1 MERNIPR
8 AAIHVGTD
16 KKSFSSQVGNEAE
29 RRGWDEKRYQLKNA
43 DIDKNNHYNY
53 SRKRLNFEIV
63 KGGKIVPLGS
73 QAVPL
78 HERLQHRLDELG
90 FKPYMDAK
98 RPDQVSRNSP
108 NCTVGII
115 FSGDHDVLN
124 RLAFGEQK
132 LNTSDPNADHSKVVL
147 QKGIY
152 DWALDT
158 YRFACEKWGEE
169 NVIGFDVHCDETSIH
184 AHVQTI
190 PVEKVKKRGRIG
202 SKYVNKN
209 NPDIVLSTK
218 EWRALPK
225 DERDNYTKQTASKDY
240 VECVS
245 YAKVWGETRKAKS
258 EYLSQLHTDYHNA
271 VGCKYG
277 LARGIP
283 YNELSE
289 EEKRGRRHK
298 NKVVLE
304 AERQAKAALDKVEK
318 YAVLATV
325 DKQELTFP
333 LLNIKTPVQEAMD
346 AVKKELAIPI
356 PALIGQKTW
365 REERTTNIN
374 DAIKALIAAIN
385 AERDKQNNG
394 IRASVNKTYT
404 YYMQQL
410 NKLIVENKALWNEND
425 MLKAENTE
433 VKQRISQLDEN
444 AVRRVTAQKDAVIES
459 LNTQLASKNEDIT
472 KLKTDYNTLWE
483 KYKIL
488 VIQWNDLTKQPEI
501 IEAVK
506 RVKERKEQEAEAK
519 REEQARQDRFQD
531 ILDRFI
537 SEGHEQLKAFSQSSR
552 IDFDE
557 KEAKAIYYGIMA
569 TATKSN
575 ITIRSPQGSKFAV
588 ERFLVSMDW
597 NGCGNYRRECVA
609 HWTKIFATD
618 EVVYTEPIIQN
629 FLSFVE
635 HMSCSA
641 DTYVS
646 LGGSNG
652 CADQLTNWDGTQKLG
667 VGAPSK
673 KKSQGLSR

>member
-73 QAVPL
+73 QSVPL

-184 AHVQTI
+184 AHVQTV
-190 PVEKVKKRGRIG
+190 PVEQVRKRGRIG
-202 SKYVNKN
+202 SKFIHKD
-209 NPDIVLSTK
+209 NPENVLTTK

-225 DERDNYTKQTASKDY
+225 EERDNYTKSEAAKGV
-240 VECVS
+240 VERVS
-245 YAKVWGETRKAKS
+245 YAKVWGERAKDKS
-258 EYLSQLHTDYHNA
+258 QYLSQLHTDYYNK
-271 VGCKYG
+271 VGHKYG
-277 LARGIP
+277 LARGFS
-283 YNELSE
+283 YDELSE
-289 EEKRGRRHK
+289 EEKRGRKHK

-304 AERQAKAALDKVEK
+304 AERQAKVALDKVEK
-318 YAVLATV
+318 YAVLATI
-325 DKQELTFP
+325 DKKELTIPF
-333 LLNIKTPVQEAMD
+333 LNIKAPVQEAMN

-356 PALIGQKTW
+356 PALIGQKAW
-365 REERTTNIN
+365 REERVTNIN
-374 DAIKALIAAIN
+374 AAIKALVVAIN
-385 AERDKQNNG
+385 AERDKQNEG
-394 IRASVNKTYT
+394 VRKSVNKTYT
-404 YYMQQL
+404 YYMQNL
-410 NKLIVENKALWNEND
+410 NKQIEENKSLRAEND
-425 MLKAENTE
+425 ALKTENNK
-433 VKQRISQLDEN
+433 VKQRISQLDEKAVERVTTQLVYVKEELASAKRYNTSLMEMYNDLKARWN
-444 AVRRVTAQKDAVIES
+444 AIWQEPEMTDAWRRV
-459 LNTQLASKNEDIT
+459 
-472 KLKTDYNTLWE
+472 
-483 KYKIL
+483 
-488 VIQWNDLTKQPEI
+488 
-501 IEAVK
+501 EA
-506 RVKERKEQEAEAK
+506 RKEEDAKEKARQEAEAK
-519 REEQARQDRFQD
+519 RESMARQNRY
-531 ILDRFI
+531 IGVLDKFI
-537 SEGHEQLKAFSQSSR
+537 HEGHEALSSFAKTDR
-552 IDFDE
+552 VNFNE
-557 KEAKAIYYGIMA
+557 KESASIYYGIMA
-569 TATKSN
+569 SAVKHNIGLDSKACIESAAKS
-575 ITIRSPQGSKFAV
+575 
-588 ERFLVSMDW
+588 FLSDMSWHGFTDFKQ
-597 NGCGNYRRECVA
+597 ECVTS
-609 HWTKIFATD
+609 WTKLFATN
-618 EVVYTEPIIQN
+618 EVQFTDNAIDN
-629 FLSFVE
+629 FLAFVD

-652 CADQLTNWDGTQKLG
+652 CADQLTNWDGTQKVGLG
-667 VGAPSK
+667 AVLRK
-673 KKSQGLSR
+673 KPRGLSL

>member
-63 KGGKIVPLGS
+63 KGGKIIPLGS
-73 QAVPL
+73 QSVPL

-184 AHVQTI
+184 AHVQTV
-190 PVEKVKKRGRIG
+190 PVEQVKKRGRIG
-202 SKYVNKN
+202 SKYIHKD
-209 NPDIVLSTK
+209 NPEKVLSTK

-225 DERDNYTKQTASKDY
+225 EERDNYTKSEAAKGV
-240 VECVS
+240 VERVS
-245 YAKVWGETRKAKS
+245 YAKVWGERAKDKS
-258 EYLSQLHTDYHNA
+258 QYLSQLHTDYYNK
-271 VGCKYG
+271 VGHKYG
-277 LARGIP
+277 LARGFS
-283 YNELSE
+283 YDELSE
-289 EEKRGRRHK
+289 EEKRGRKHK

-304 AERQAKAALDKVEK
+304 AERQAKVALDKVEK
-318 YAVLATV
+318 YAVLATI
-325 DKQELTFP
+325 DKKELTIPF
-333 LLNIKTPVQEAMD
+333 LNIKAPVQEAMN

-356 PALIGQKTW
+356 PALIGQKAW
-365 REERTTNIN
+365 REERVANIYA
-374 DAIKALIAAIN
+374 AIKALVAAIN
-385 AERDKQNNG
+385 AERDKQNEG
-394 IRASVNKTYT
+394 VRKSVNKTYT
-404 YYMQQL
+404 YYMQNL
-410 NKLIVENKALWNEND
+410 NKQIEENKSLRAEND
-425 MLKAENTE
+425 ALKAENAK
-433 VKQRISQLDEN
+433 VKQRISQLDEKAVDRVTTQLDYAKEELASSKIYN
-444 AVRRVTAQKDAVIES
+444 AALQEKCNELKERWNAIWQEPEITDAWRRVEV
-459 LNTQLASKNEDIT
+459 
-472 KLKTDYNTLWE
+472 
-483 KYKIL
+483 
-488 VIQWNDLTKQPEI
+488 
-501 IEAVK
+501 
-506 RVKERKEQEAEAK
+506 RKEREAKEKARQEAEDK
-519 REEQARQDRFQD
+519 RESLSRQNRN
-531 ILDRFI
+531 IGVLDKFI
-537 SEGHEQLKAFSQSSR
+537 HEGHEALSS
-552 IDFDE
+552 F
-557 KEAKAIYYGIMA
+557 AKTDRVNFNENESASIYYGIMA
-569 TATKSN
+569 SAVKHNIGLDSKASIESAAKS
-575 ITIRSPQGSKFAV
+575 
-588 ERFLVSMDW
+588 FLSGMSWKGFTDFKQ
-597 NGCGNYRRECVA
+597 ECVTS
-609 HWTKIFATD
+609 WTKLFATN
-618 EVVYTEPIIQN
+618 EVQFTDNAIDN
-629 FLSFVE
+629 FLAFVD

-652 CADQLTNWDGTQKLG
+652 CADQLTNWDGTQKVGLG
-667 VGAPSK
+667 TSLK
-673 KKSQGLSR
+673 KKRTWGY

>member
-73 QAVPL
+73 QSVPL

-115 FSGDHDVLN
+115 FSGDHDVLK

-184 AHVQTI
+184 AHVQTV
-190 PVEKVKKRGRIG
+190 PVEQVKKRGRIG
-202 SKYVNKN
+202 SKYIHKD
-209 NPDIVLSTK
+209 NPEKVLSTK
-218 EWRALPK
+218 EWRELPK
-225 DERDNYTKQTASKDY
+225 EERDNYTKSEAAKGV
-240 VECVS
+240 VERVS
-245 YAKVWGETRKAKS
+245 YAKVWGERAKDKS
-258 EYLSQLHTDYHNA
+258 QYLSQLHTDYYNK
-271 VGCKYG
+271 VGHKYG
-277 LARGIP
+277 LARGFS
-283 YNELSE
+283 YDELSE
-289 EEKRGRRHK
+289 EEKRGRKHK

-304 AERQAKAALDKVEK
+304 AERQAKVALDKVEK
-318 YAVLATV
+318 YAVLAMI
-325 DKQELTFP
+325 DKKELTIPF
-333 LLNIKTPVQEAMD
+333 LNIKAPVQEAMN

-356 PALIGQKTW
+356 PTIIGQKAW

-374 DAIKALIAAIN
+374 DAIKALVAAIN
-385 AERDKQNNG
+385 AERDKQNEDV
-394 IRASVNKTYT
+394 RKSVNKTYT
-404 YYMQQL
+404 YYMQNL
-410 NKLIVENKALWNEND
+410 NKQIEENKSLRAEND
-425 MLKAENTE
+425 ALKTENNK
-433 VKQRISQLDEN
+433 VKQRISQLDEKAVERVTTQLVYAKEELASAKSYNTTLMEMYNDLKARWN
-444 AVRRVTAQKDAVIES
+444 AIWQEPEMTDAWRRV
-459 LNTQLASKNEDIT
+459 
-472 KLKTDYNTLWE
+472 
-483 KYKIL
+483 
-488 VIQWNDLTKQPEI
+488 
-501 IEAVK
+501 EA
-506 RVKERKEQEAEAK
+506 RKEEDAKEKARQEAEAE
-519 REEQARQDRFQD
+519 RESMARQNRY
-531 ILDRFI
+531 IGVLDKFI
-537 SEGHEQLKAFSQSSR
+537 HEGHEALASFAKTERVNFN
-552 IDFDE
+552 E
-557 KEAKAIYYGIMA
+557 KESASIYYGIMA
-569 TATKSN
+569 SAVKHNIGLDSKACIESAAKS
-575 ITIRSPQGSKFAV
+575 
-588 ERFLVSMDW
+588 FLSGMSWKGFTDFKQ
-597 NGCGNYRRECVA
+597 ECVTS
-609 HWTKIFATD
+609 WTRLFATN
-618 EVVYTEPIIQN
+618 EVQFTDKAIDN
-629 FLSFVE
+629 FLAFVD

-641 DTYVS
+641 DTYVL

-652 CADQLTNWDGTQKLG
+652 CADQLTNWDGTQKVGLG
-667 VGAPSK
+667 AVLRK
-673 KKSQGLSR
+673 KQEASHYKLK

>member
-73 QAVPL
+73 QSVPL

-132 LNTSDPNADHSKVVL
+132 LNTSDPNADHSNVVL

-184 AHVQTI
+184 AHVQTV
-190 PVEKVKKRGRIG
+190 PVEQVRKRGRIG
-202 SKYVNKN
+202 SKYIHKD
-209 NPDIVLSTK
+209 NPEKVLSTK

-225 DERDNYTKQTASKDY
+225 EERDNYTKSEAAKGV
-240 VECVS
+240 VERVS
-245 YAKVWGETRKAKS
+245 YAKVWGERAKDKS
-258 EYLSQLHTDYHNA
+258 QYLSQLHTDYYNK
-271 VGCKYG
+271 VGHKYG
-277 LARGIP
+277 LARGFS
-283 YNELSE
+283 YDELSE
-289 EEKRGRRHK
+289 EEKRGRKHK

-304 AERQAKAALDKVEK
+304 AERQAKIALDKVEK
-318 YAVLATV
+318 YAVLATI
-325 DKQELTFP
+325 DKKELTIPF
-333 LLNIKTPVQEAMD
+333 LNIKAPVQEAMN

-365 REERTTNIN
+365 REERVTNIN
-374 DAIKALIAAIN
+374 VAIKALVAAIN
-385 AERDKQNNG
+385 AERDKQNEG
-394 IRASVNKTYT
+394 VRKSVNKTYT
-404 YYMQQL
+404 YYMQNL
-410 NKLIVENKALWNEND
+410 NKQIEENKSLRAEND
-425 MLKAENTE
+425 ALKTENNK
-433 VKQRISQLDEN
+433 VKQRISQLDEKAVERVTTQLVYAKEELASVKSYNTTLMEMCNDLKARWN
-444 AVRRVTAQKDAVIES
+444 AIWQEPEMTDAWRRV
-459 LNTQLASKNEDIT
+459 
-472 KLKTDYNTLWE
+472 
-483 KYKIL
+483 
-488 VIQWNDLTKQPEI
+488 
-501 IEAVK
+501 EA
-506 RVKERKEQEAEAK
+506 RKEKKTKEKAWQEAEAK
-519 REEQARQDRFQD
+519 RESMARQNRY
-531 ILDRFI
+531 IGVLDKFI
-537 SEGHEQLKAFSQSSR
+537 HEGHEALSSFAKTDR
-552 IDFDE
+552 VNFNE
-557 KEAKAIYYGIMA
+557 KESASIYYGIMA
-569 TATKSN
+569 SAVKHN
-575 ITIRSPQGSKFAV
+575 IGLDSKPCIDSAAK
-588 ERFLVSMDW
+588 RFLSDMSWHGFTDFKQ
-597 NGCGNYRRECVA
+597 ECVTN
-609 HWTKIFATD
+609 WTKLFATN
-618 EVVYTEPIIQN
+618 EVQFTDNAIDN
-629 FLSFVE
+629 FLAFVD

-652 CADQLTNWDGTQKLG
+652 CADQLTNWDGTQKVGLG
-667 VGAPSK
+667 SVPQK
-673 KKSQGLSR
+673 KEKGLGR

>member
-73 QAVPL
+73 QSVPL

-184 AHVQTI
+184 AHVQTV
-190 PVEKVKKRGRIG
+190 PVEQVKKRGRIG
-202 SKYVNKN
+202 SKYIHKD
-209 NPDIVLSTK
+209 NPEKVLSTK

-225 DERDNYTKQTASKDY
+225 EERDNYTKSEAAKGV
-240 VECVS
+240 VERVS
-245 YAKVWGETRKAKS
+245 YAKVWGERAKDKS
-258 EYLSQLHTDYHNA
+258 QYLSQLHTDYYNK
-271 VGCKYG
+271 VGHKYG
-277 LARGIP
+277 LARGFS
-283 YNELSE
+283 YDELSE
-289 EEKRGRRHK
+289 EEKRGRKHK

-304 AERQAKAALDKVEK
+304 AERQAKMALDKVK
-318 YAVLATV
+318 GYAVLATI
-325 DKQELTFP
+325 DRKELTFP
-333 LLNIKTPVQEAMD
+333 LLNIKQQIED
-346 AVKKELAIPI
+346 AKKVVAKELGIPI
-356 PALIGQKTW
+356 PAIIGQKAW
-365 REERTTNIN
+365 REERAANIN
-374 DAIKALIAAIN
+374 AAITTLVN
-385 AERDKQNNG
+385 AINEARDKQNEDL
-394 IRASVNKTYT
+394 RSSVNKTYA
-404 YYMQQL
+404 YYMQNL
-410 NKLIVENKALWNEND
+410 NKQIEENKSLRFEND
-425 MLKAENTE
+425 ALKAENAK
-433 VKQRISQLDEN
+433 VKQRISQLDEKAVARVTTQLGYAKEELAITKSYNAALAEKYNELRTRWN
-444 AVRRVTAQKDAVIES
+444 AVWQELEMT
-459 LNTQLASKNEDIT
+459 
-472 KLKTDYNTLWE
+472 
-483 KYKIL
+483 
-488 VIQWNDLTKQPEI
+488 
-501 IEAVK
+501 EAWK
-506 RVKERKEQEAEAK
+506 RVEKRKKQEETAKATLKAEAE
-519 REEQARQDRFQD
+519 RERLARQSRY
-531 ILDRFI
+531 IGVLDKFI
-537 SEGHEQLKAFSQSSR
+537 CEGHKSLSSFAKTGR
-552 IDFDE
+552 VNFDD
-557 KEAKAIYYGIMA
+557 KEAASIYYGIMA
-569 TATKSN
+569 TAAKN
-575 ITIRSPQGSKFAV
+575 IFGLDSRKGIEAATEKFLSGMSWHG
-588 ERFLVSMDW
+588 FTDFQQ
-597 NGCGNYRRECVA
+597 ECVTN
-609 HWTKIFATD
+609 WTKLFAINEVQFTD
-618 EVVYTEPIIQN
+618 KAIN
-629 FLSFVE
+629 DFLAFVD

-652 CADQLTNWDGTQKLG
+652 CADQLTNWDGTQKTGLG
-667 VGAPSK
+667 AIHSK
-673 KKSQGLSR
+673 SYRSSRK

>member
-63 KGGKIVPLGS
+63 KGGKTVPLGS
-73 QAVPL
+73 QSVPL

-184 AHVQTI
+184 AHVQTV
-190 PVEKVKKRGRIG
+190 PVEQVKKRGRIG
-202 SKYVNKN
+202 SKYIHKD
-209 NPDIVLSTK
+209 NPEKVLSTK

-225 DERDNYTKQTASKDY
+225 EERDNYTKSEAAKGV
-240 VECVS
+240 VERVS
-245 YAKVWGETRKAKS
+245 YAKVWGERAKDKS
-258 EYLSQLHTDYHNA
+258 QYLSQLHTDYYNK
-271 VGCKYG
+271 VGHKYG
-277 LARGIP
+277 LARGFS
-283 YNELSE
+283 YDELSE
-289 EEKRGRRHK
+289 EEKRGRKHK

-304 AERQAKAALDKVEK
+304 AERQAKVALDKVEK
-318 YAVLATV
+318 YAVLATI
-325 DKQELTFP
+325 DKKELTIP
-333 LLNIKTPVQEAMD
+333 LLNIKAPVQEAMN

-356 PALIGQKTW
+356 PTIIGQKAW
-365 REERTTNIN
+365 REERVNNIN
-374 DAIKALIAAIN
+374 AAIKALVVAIN
-385 AERDKQNNG
+385 AERDKQNEDV
-394 IRASVNKTYT
+394 RKSVNKTYT
-404 YYMQQL
+404 YYMQNL
-410 NKLIVENKALWNEND
+410 NKKIEENKSLRAEND
-425 MLKAENTE
+425 ALKTENNK
-433 VKQRISQLDEN
+433 VKQHISQLDEKAVERVTTQLVYAKEELASAKSYNTTLMEMYNDLKARWN
-444 AVRRVTAQKDAVIES
+444 AIWQESEMTDAWRRV
-459 LNTQLASKNEDIT
+459 
-472 KLKTDYNTLWE
+472 
-483 KYKIL
+483 
-488 VIQWNDLTKQPEI
+488 
-501 IEAVK
+501 EA
-506 RVKERKEQEAEAK
+506 RKEKETKEKARQEAEAK
-519 REEQARQDRFQD
+519 RESMARQNRY
-531 ILDRFI
+531 IGVLDKFI
-537 SEGHEQLKAFSQSSR
+537 HEGHEALSSFAKTDR
-552 IDFDE
+552 VNFNE
-557 KEAKAIYYGIMA
+557 KESVSIYYGIMA
-569 TATKSN
+569 SAVKHN
-575 ITIRSPQGSKFAV
+575 IGLDSKACIESAAKRLLSGMSWKGFTD
-588 ERFLVSMDW
+588 FKQ
-597 NGCGNYRRECVA
+597 ECVTS
-609 HWTKIFATD
+609 WTKLFATN
-618 EVVYTEPIIQN
+618 EVQFTDNAIDN
-629 FLSFVE
+629 FLTFVD

-652 CADQLTNWDGTQKLG
+652 CADQLTNWDGTQKVGLG
-667 VGAPSK
+667 SVPQK
-673 KKSQGLSR
+673 KGKGLGR

>member
-73 QAVPL
+73 QSVPL
-78 HERLQHRLDELG
+78 HERLQHRLDEFG

-184 AHVQTI
+184 AHVQTV
-190 PVEKVKKRGRIG
+190 PVEQVKKRGRIG
-202 SKYVNKN
+202 SKYIHKD
-209 NPDIVLSTK
+209 NPEKVLSTK

-225 DERDNYTKQTASKDY
+225 EERDNYTKSEAAKGV
-240 VECVS
+240 VEKVS
-245 YAKVWGETRKAKS
+245 YAKVWGERAKDKS
-258 EYLSQLHTDYHNA
+258 QYLSQLHTDYYNK
-271 VGCKYG
+271 VGHKYG
-277 LARGIP
+277 LARGFS
-283 YNELSE
+283 YDELSE
-289 EEKRGRRHK
+289 EEKRGRKHK

-304 AERQAKAALDKVEK
+304 AERQAKVALDKVEK
-318 YAVLATV
+318 YAVLATI
-325 DKQELTFP
+325 DKKELTIP
-333 LLNIKTPVQEAMD
+333 LLNIKAPVQEAMN

-356 PALIGQKTW
+356 PALIGQKAW

-374 DAIKALIAAIN
+374 DAIKALVAAIN
-385 AERDKQNNG
+385 SERDKQNEG
-394 IRASVNKTYT
+394 VRKAINKTYT
-404 YYMQQL
+404 YYMQNL
-410 NKLIVENKALWNEND
+410 NKQIEENKSLRAEND
-425 MLKAENTE
+425 ALKTENNK
-433 VKQRISQLDEN
+433 VKQRISQLDEKAVERVTTQLVYAKEELASVKSYKTTLMEMYNDLKARWN
-444 AVRRVTAQKDAVIES
+444 AIWQEPEMTDAWRRV
-459 LNTQLASKNEDIT
+459 
-472 KLKTDYNTLWE
+472 
-483 KYKIL
+483 
-488 VIQWNDLTKQPEI
+488 
-501 IEAVK
+501 EA
-506 RVKERKEQEAEAK
+506 RKEKETKEKARQEAEAK
-519 REEQARQDRFQD
+519 RESMARQNRY
-531 ILDRFI
+531 IGVLDKFI
-537 SEGHEQLKAFSQSSR
+537 HEGHEALSSFAKTDR
-552 IDFDE
+552 VNFNE
-557 KEAKAIYYGIMA
+557 KESAFIYYGIMA
-569 TATKSN
+569 SAVKHN
-575 ITIRSPQGSKFAV
+575 IGLDSKASI
-588 ERFLVSMDW
+588 ESAAKRFLSDMPWHGITDFKQ
-597 NGCGNYRRECVA
+597 ECVTS
-609 HWTKIFATD
+609 WTKLFATN
-618 EVVYTEPIIQN
+618 EVQFTNNAIDN
-629 FLSFVE
+629 FLAFVD

-652 CADQLTNWDGTQKLG
+652 CADQLTNWDGTQKVGL
-667 VGAPSK
+667 GAPFKRKAQNS
-673 KKSQGLSR
+673 SR